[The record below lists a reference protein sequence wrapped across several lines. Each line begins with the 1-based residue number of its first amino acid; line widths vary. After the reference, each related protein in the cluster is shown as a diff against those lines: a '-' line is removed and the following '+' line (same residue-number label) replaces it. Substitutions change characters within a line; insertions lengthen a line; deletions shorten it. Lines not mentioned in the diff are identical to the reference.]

1 MNNKSKLKKELLELI
16 NNSDDEKLEYGKILE
31 VAAELSTYDEENARF
46 SVDGNLV
53 KRLGEQLVAK
63 KTTALSELIKNCY
76 DAEASK
82 VEVIFENTDQPGG
95 TITILD
101 NGHGMTR
108 EALING
114 FMKISTSDKEDN
126 PVSPNYERARAGRKG
141 IGRFAA
147 QKIGNYLKIITRAS
161 ADEPYLVVD
170 FDWQD
175 YKSNSNLLSI
185 GNKVSISEDDYGF
198 EKGTKLVISGTKEVW
213 SEANQST
220 AFKYTSSVIKNTPT
234 KLKNGLVDPGF
245 SPAFY
250 TKLPISDELLP
261 IASDNAEFLN
271 KAIAH
276 IEASITENGNVKVNI
291 KGIENAKLD
300 DEYVI
305 NEMKSEVLKSAGFK
319 FNAHYFNFGIG
330 TSKYL
335 FTYMDE
341 NSGIKLYRNGFYVAP
356 YGNKYNDWLGLD
368 DSVRR
373 RKILPPHANANFI
386 GGIDITDINGALFDE
401 TSGRE
406 GLIENNHFEELRN
419 IAYELITSAVSRIA
433 SAQGKKVTA
442 SQKTGFRKKEP
453 TIEEKIEL
461 SQSKLRAT
469 AEQIVNSTA
478 KVETNRDLFTNDTGE
493 NDDRPMVDPEI
504 TVALQEGL
512 IEQEAYIKELIDEKN
527 MYRVLSSSGLAIGEF
542 THEIQLYLNALT
554 LNGKQLRRSVSDNEE
569 ALRSA
574 QKIESNIE
582 MLVSY
587 TDFFTDT
594 IRNNSQRAKEVLEIR
609 EVSKMFFDAMQPT
622 LTRRAYELITDF
634 DGDDFWT
641 SPMHISELSSVFIN
655 LFTNACKAIVRANP
669 PNGKIKVAVKTVDDS
684 HIIRFEDNG
693 DGIPKE
699 NWGKVFSALFT
710 TELSKGA
717 YATEAYQMRG
727 MGLGLTI
734 TQSIVDGFDGD
745 IAVVDPSEGFNT
757 CIQVIIPKAREE
769 EIPENVY

>member
-305 NEMKSEVLKSAGFK
+305 SEMKSEVLKSAGFK
-319 FNAHYFNFGIG
+319 F
-330 TSKYL
+330 
-335 FTYMDE
+335 
-341 NSGIKLYRNGFYVAP
+341 
-356 YGNKYNDWLGLD
+356 
-368 DSVRR
+368 
-373 RKILPPHANANFI
+373 
-386 GGIDITDINGALFDE
+386 
-401 TSGRE
+401 
-406 GLIENNHFEELRN
+406 
-419 IAYELITSAVSRIA
+419 
-433 SAQGKKVTA
+433 
-442 SQKTGFRKKEP
+442 
-453 TIEEKIEL
+453 
-461 SQSKLRAT
+461 
-469 AEQIVNSTA
+469 
-478 KVETNRDLFTNDTGE
+478 
-493 NDDRPMVDPEI
+493 
-504 TVALQEGL
+504 
-512 IEQEAYIKELIDEKN
+512 
-527 MYRVLSSSGLAIGEF
+527 
-542 THEIQLYLNALT
+542 
-554 LNGKQLRRSVSDNEE
+554 
-569 ALRSA
+569 
-574 QKIESNIE
+574 
-582 MLVSY
+582 
-587 TDFFTDT
+587 
-594 IRNNSQRAKEVLEIR
+594 
-609 EVSKMFFDAMQPT
+609 
-622 LTRRAYELITDF
+622 
-634 DGDDFWT
+634 
-641 SPMHISELSSVFIN
+641 
-655 LFTNACKAIVRANP
+655 
-669 PNGKIKVAVKTVDDS
+669 
-684 HIIRFEDNG
+684 
-693 DGIPKE
+693 
-699 NWGKVFSALFT
+699 
-710 TELSKGA
+710 
-717 YATEAYQMRG
+717 
-727 MGLGLTI
+727 
-734 TQSIVDGFDGD
+734 
-745 IAVVDPSEGFNT
+745 
-757 CIQVIIPKAREE
+757 
-769 EIPENVY
+769 

>member
-305 NEMKSEVLKSAGFK
+305 SEMKSEVLKSAGFK

-478 KVETNRDLFTNDTGE
+478 KVEKNRDLFTNDTGE

-641 SPMHISELSSVFIN
+641 
-655 LFTNACKAIVRANP
+655 
-669 PNGKIKVAVKTVDDS
+669 
-684 HIIRFEDNG
+684 
-693 DGIPKE
+693 
-699 NWGKVFSALFT
+699 
-710 TELSKGA
+710 
-717 YATEAYQMRG
+717 
-727 MGLGLTI
+727 
-734 TQSIVDGFDGD
+734 
-745 IAVVDPSEGFNT
+745 
-757 CIQVIIPKAREE
+757 
-769 EIPENVY
+769 

>member
-1 MNNKSKLKKELLELI
+1 MNSKSQLKKELLDLI
-16 NNSDDEKLEYGKILE
+16 NNNDDEKLEYGKILE
-31 VAAELSTYDEENARF
+31 VASELSTYDEENARF

-95 TITILD
+95 TITIAD

-147 QKIGNYLKIITRAS
+147 QKIGNYLTIITRTS

-175 YKSNSNLLSI
+175 YKSKSNLLSI
-185 GNKVSISEDDYGF
+185 GNKVSISKDDYGF
-198 EKGTKLVISGTKEVW
+198 EKGTKLIISGTKEVW

-234 KLKNGLVDPGF
+234 KLKSGLVDPGF

-261 IASDNAEFLN
+261 ISSENVEFLN
-271 KAIAH
+271 EATAH
-276 IEASITENGNVKVNI
+276 IQASITDNGNVKVKI
-291 KGIENAKLD
+291 KGIKDLNLEE
-300 DEYVI
+300 EYVI
-305 NEMKSEVLKSAGFK
+305 NEIKSDVLNSASFK
-319 FNAHYFNFGIG
+319 FNAHYFTFGIG

-335 FTYMDE
+335 LKYIDE
-341 NSGIKLYRNGFYVAP
+341 NGGIKLYRNGFYVAP
-356 YGNKYNDWLGLD
+356 YGNKFNDWLGLD
-368 DSVRR
+368 DSARR
-373 RKILPPHANANFI
+373 RKILPPHANTNFI

-401 TSGRE
+401 TSARE
-406 GLIENNHFEELRN
+406 GLIENKYFEELRS
-419 IAYELITSAVSRIA
+419 IAYELIASAVSRIA

-461 SQSKLRAT
+461 SQSKLRET
-469 AEQIVNSTA
+469 AAQIVNTA
-478 KVETNRDLFTNDTGE
+478 NVEANSNLFTNE
-493 NDDRPMVDPEI
+493 SEHNDDRPTVDPEI

-554 LNGKQLRRSVSDNEE
+554 LNGKQLRRAVSDNEK
-569 ALRSA
+569 ALKSA
-574 QKIESNIE
+574 HKIESNIE

-622 LTRRAYELITDF
+622 LNRRAYELITDF
-634 DGDDFWT
+634 DGNDFWT

-669 PNGKIKVAVKTVDDS
+669 PTGKIKVAVKTADDS

-717 YATEAYQMRG
+717 YATEGYQMRG

-745 IAVVDPSEGFNT
+745 IAVVEPTEGFST
-757 CIQVIIPKAREE
+757 CIQVIIPKAKEE
-769 EIPENVY
+769 EIPENAY

>member
-1 MNNKSKLKKELLELI
+1 MNNKSQLKKELLDLI
-16 NNSDDEKLEYGKILE
+16 NNNDDTKLEYGKILE

-95 TITILD
+95 TITIAD

-147 QKIGNYLKIITRAS
+147 QKIGNYLTIITRAS
-161 ADEPYLVVD
+161 ADEPFLVVD

-175 YKSNSNLLSI
+175 YKSKSNLLSI

-245 SPAFY
+245 SPTFY

-271 KAIAH
+271 KATAH
-276 IEASITENGNVKVNI
+276 IKASITENGNVKVNI
-291 KGIENAKLD
+291 KGIEDASLD
-300 DEYVI
+300 DEYAI
-305 NEMKSEVLKSAGFK
+305 NEIKSDVLKSAGFN

-330 TSKYL
+330 TSRYL

-406 GLIENNHFEELRN
+406 GLIENNYFEELRH
-419 IAYELITSAVSRIA
+419 IAYELITSAVRRIA

-469 AEQIVNSTA
+469 AAQIVNTA
-478 KVETNRDLFTNDTGE
+478 KVEKNRDLFTSDIE
-493 NDDRPMVDPEI
+493 QNDDRLAVDPEI

-512 IEQEAYIKELIDEKN
+512 NEQEAYIKELIDEKN

-554 LNGKQLRRSVSDNEE
+554 LNGKQLRRAVSDNEE
-569 ALRSA
+569 ALKSA
-574 QKIESNIE
+574 HKIESNIE

-655 LFTNACKAIVRANP
+655 LFTNACKAIVRANQ
-669 PNGKIKVAVKTVDDS
+669 PNGKIKVAVKTIDDS

-717 YATEAYQMRG
+717 YATEGYQMRG

-745 IAVVDPSEGFNT
+745 IAVVEPSEGFNT
-757 CIQVIIPKAREE
+757 CVQVIIPKAREE